1 MDPIDRVGTLGADR
15 APAGL
20 SNFTVMKSDPVWSQL
35 AGELAAQQ
43 NLVKELKAKFNA
55 VLAKLDGEAQVA
67 NDYVSLHAATSP
79 DPAL

>member
-43 NLVKELKAKFNA
+43 NLVKDLKAKFNA
-55 VLAKLDGEAQVA
+55 LVVKLDGEGTLGGG
-67 NDYVSLHAATSP
+67 YVTAGNITLP